1 MSNEKKSID
10 PNVVIVAVI
19 GLVGTI
25 TAALIGVFGNRG
37 SIPTPTPPPAI
48 IFTNTALPTAV
59 PTDTVPPGEPTST
72 PAPPTDTPAP
82 TLTFTPI
89 PPVAI
94 GSDWADGC
102 ISSLWVPYPDSI
114 SAVSKGN
121 GCLQEPVHVFS
132 ADAGGMLF
140 LYARNGNGPV
150 ETVGLFAPLPESGD
164 VTVTVRLKELD
175 NVDLWMGVFAEPN
188 IESEGLLMT
197 IPAGN
202 PKNRVIVQKEADT
215 YTTLQSTANLAQGD
229 GFSFTFSFN
238 ALSARATVNPNV
250 FVTNPASIPTANKW
264 LFLGYRGL
272 NGSYR
277 IEGEFVNLVIKQ

>member
-1 MSNEKKSID
+1 MSTEKKSLD

-19 GLVGTI
+19 GLLGTI
-25 TAALIGVFGNRG
+25 AAALIGVYGNR
-37 SIPTPTPPPAI
+37 SSSPTPTATPVVV
-48 IFTNTALPTAV
+48 FTNTAVPTAI

-102 ISSLWVPYPDSI
+102 ISSLWMPYPDSI
-114 SAVSKGN
+114 LAVSKGN
-121 GCLQEPVHVFS
+121 GCLQEPVNVFS
-132 ADAGGMLF
+132 ADAGKMSF
-140 LYARNGNGPV
+140 LYERNGNGSV
-150 ETVGLFAPLPESGD
+150 ETFGLFAPLPESGD
-164 VTVTVRLKELD
+164 VTLTVRLKELD

-188 IESEGLLMT
+188 IESNGLLMT

-202 PKNRVIVQKEADT
+202 VKNRVIVQKEADT

-229 GFSFTFSFN
+229 GYSFTFSFN
-238 ALSARATVNPNV
+238 ALSARATLNPNV
-250 FVTNPASIPTANKW
+250 CVTKPVSSPTANKW
-264 LFLGYRGL
+264 RFLGYRGL

-277 IEGEFVNLVIKQ
+277 IEGEFVDLVVEQ